1 MNTQKLSVN
10 RACVAIVSFLIL
22 LSVVQFCIVYLLTDN
37 RMRGKRN
44 GAVNYTENLHHSIWQ
59 R

>member
-22 LSVVQFCIVYLLTDN
+22 LSVVQFCIVYLLTD
-37 RMRGKRN
+37 
-44 GAVNYTENLHHSIWQ
+44 EPL
-59 R
+59 